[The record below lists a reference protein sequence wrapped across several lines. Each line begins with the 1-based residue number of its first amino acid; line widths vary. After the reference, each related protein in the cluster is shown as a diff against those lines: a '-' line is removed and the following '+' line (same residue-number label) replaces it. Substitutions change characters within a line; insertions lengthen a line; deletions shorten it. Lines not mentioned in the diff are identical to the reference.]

1 MNDRRRDG
9 RKGCAVSERESMPY
23 DVVIVGAGPAGL
35 SAAIRLKQ
43 LANEAG
49 GESSV
54 CILEK
59 GSEVG
64 AHILSGAVID
74 PKALDELLPEWR
86 GQGCPLAA
94 VPVTDNQHWTLT
106 KNQKFRLPDFT
117 SPGCLPNESTS
128 TGT

>member
-1 MNDRRRDG
+1 
-9 RKGCAVSERESMPY
+9 MPY

-49 GESSV
+49 SELSV

-86 GQGCPLAA
+86 DQGCPLADEDGA
-94 VPVTDNQHWTLT
+94 HRSAHGGELQSGSRGRAIGNKWREDDSGIDH
-106 KNQKFRLPDFT
+106 
-117 SPGCLPNESTS
+117 
-128 TGT
+128 